1 MQQFNFNNHQPE
13 QEASISVKHIS
24 NLENQIQ
31 TMLDGVM
38 SDEVDNSSTS
48 LHFSEDEDYNKID
61 IPPTQAVPIIK
72 RTSKK
77 CSTISPN
84 QYYNPYQNKMIVSNN
99 SQPPQDFLKPPF
111 IGSNTHHHHQQ
122 YAYQLQQQEQ
132 TSNINMYPQMN
143 NIYLHRN
150 ANAPSDK
157 CSTPGRSPLMN
168 NNNNHNMPQGN
179 SIHTFTGYSNTGN
192 GVFVLPNHNQGIPLN
207 NPNTLPHQ
215 TQSQLF
221 YQQQSSQAIQGLHTN
236 PQSINN
242 FKRNDLRKK
251 TYEVNN
257 NNNIQLMQMQSNY
270 FNFQNNLVKN
280 NIINTV
286 NLSPIVAQQQPLTI
300 TQPPQIQLQQQQQQD
315 TNIQKPFVQKQQT
328 INVRNRK
335 EKRFNTITL
344 QQGVNMQVELLL
356 YEINNELIKN
366 EKIDFFI
373 YNKLKNHF
381 TNVIK
386 THKGSRI
393 FQNYLKKTP
402 SDIIQLIYQEIKP
415 SLIDIMCDFYGNYFI
430 KKFFG
435 CLNKKE
441 RLDFISVIKPCFSK
455 LCFDSVGT
463 FPIQGIIEQLNC
475 PYEKHLIISL
485 IQPNINAFAFNAY
498 GSHVVEKITMCFES
512 EYNHFIYEYGID
524 NFELLAMDQSGIC
537 VIKNILLCKDN
548 PKYFLPLKKLVLEH
562 LTTLVNHQYGNQVI
576 QAAVQTWNMDDITE
590 IVNLLQNN
598 FALFSM
604 GKYSSNV
611 VEKCIEKN
619 EEILNMFI
627 NEICTKDQIGQIMK
641 NSFGNYVIQKAL
653 KIAKGKSELLLAEFV
668 NRNIYKLNDKK
679 LITKWKGIVA
689 PHLGTNG
696 IIDNELIQCIEEV
709 DRDDRERDEE
719 DEEEENDRF

>member
-1 MQQFNFNNHQPE
+1 MQQFNYTQQ
-13 QEASISVKHIS
+13 QEADHSLNVGHIS

-31 TMLDGVM
+31 TMLNGVM
-38 SDEVDNSSTS
+38 ADEVDNSNTS
-48 LHFSEDEDYNKID
+48 LHFSEDEDYPKVDLPVQTNPK
-61 IPPTQAVPIIK
+61 IK

-84 QYYNPYQNKMIVSNN
+84 QYYNPYQNKMITSTTNRNN
-99 SQPPQDFLKPPF
+99 PSSFLKAAFINTNNQFGFQPQQDQQPPMN
-111 IGSNTHHHHQQ
+111 I
-122 YAYQLQQQEQ
+122 E
-132 TSNINMYPQMN
+132 INMFHQMN
-143 NIYLHRN
+143 NIYMQTN
-150 ANAPSDK
+150 NNSPPA
-157 CSTPGRSPLMN
+157 RSPIINGNPNMN
-168 NNNNHNMPQGN
+168 
-179 SIHTFTGYSNTGN
+179 SFTGYSNQN
-192 GVFVLPNHNQGIPLN
+192 VFLIQNQNQNIPIT
-207 NPNTLPHQ
+207 NPNQIPHQ
-215 TQSQLF
+215 THMFYNKGNASQTL
-221 YQQQSSQAIQGLHTN
+221 QGIQTT
-236 PQSINN
+236 PQNINN
-242 FKRNDLRKK
+242 FKRNDLRRK
-251 TYEVNN
+251 TYEVNAN
-257 NNNIQLMQMQSNY
+257 NMQIMQMQQNY
-270 FNFQNNLVKN
+270 FNFQNNLAKN
-280 NIINTV
+280 NIINKV
-286 NLSPIVAQQQPLTI
+286 NISPPQRQQQVNNNNHTTI
-300 TQPPQIQLQQQQQQD
+300 NLQQIPQQD
-315 TNIQKPFVQKQQT
+315 NNTNQNISKSFMQKQQQT
-328 INVRNRK
+328 QNIRGRK

-356 YEINNELIKN
+356 YEINNELVKN

-373 YNKLKNHF
+373 YNKLKNNF

-455 LCFDSVGT
+455 LSFDSVGT

-485 IQPNINAFAFNAY
+485 IQPNLNAFAFNAY

-512 EYNHFIYEYGID
+512 EYTQFIFEYGID

-548 PKYFLPLKKLVLEH
+548 PKYFSALKKLVLDN
-562 LTTLVNHQYGNQVI
+562 LKNLVNHQYGNQVI
-576 QAAVQTWNMDDITE
+576 QAAVQTWSMEDITE
-590 IVNLLQNN
+590 IVNLLKNN

-627 NEICTKDQIGQIMK
+627 NEICTRDQIGQVMK

-653 KIAKGKSELLLAEFV
+653 KIAKGNNELLLADFV

-679 LITKWKGIVA
+679 LIIKWKGIVT
-689 PHLGTNG
+689 PHLGTNSCVSSN
-696 IIDNELIQCIEEV
+696 IDNELIQCIEE
-709 DRDDRERDEE
+709 DEGDDYHEGDDE
-719 DEEEENDRF
+719 DEDEDVIIKF

>member
-1 MQQFNFNNHQPE
+1 MHQFNFNNPQPE
-13 QEASISVKHIS
+13 QDASSLSVKHIS
-24 NLENQIQ
+24 HLENQIQ

-48 LHFSEDEDYNKID
+48 LHFSEDEDYNTRD
-61 IPPTQAVPIIK
+61 LPPSQVVAPVIK
-72 RTSKK
+72 RTNKK

-99 SQPPQDFLKPPF
+99 SITPQDFLKPAY
-111 IGSNTHHHHQQ
+111 IGNSNAHQHHHQQ
-122 YAYQLQQQEQ
+122 YAYQLQQQQQQQQQEQ
-132 TSNINMYPQMN
+132 TLNMNMYSQMN

-150 ANAPSDK
+150 VNEK
-157 CSTPGRSPLMN
+157 CSTPGRTPFMNSN
-168 NNNNHNMPQGN
+168 NNNSIHQGN
-179 SIHTFTGYSNTGN
+179 GGIHTFTGYSNTGN
-192 GVFVLPNHNQGIPLN
+192 GVFVLPNHNLN
-207 NPNTLPHQ
+207 NPNTLTPHHQ
-215 TQSQLF
+215 TQGQLF
-221 YQQQSSQAIQGLHTN
+221 YQQNSPQAIQGLHAA

-242 FKRNDLRKK
+242 FKRNDIRKK

-257 NNNIQLMQMQSNY
+257 NNNVQLMQMQNNY

-286 NLSPIVAQQQPLTI
+286 NLSPMVSQQQQLTLP
-300 TQPPQIQLQQQQQQD
+300 QQAPQIQLQQQQQ
-315 TNIQKPFVQKQQT
+315 KQQT
-328 INVRNRK
+328 INNIRNRK

-373 YNKLKNHF
+373 YNKLKNNF

-548 PKYFLPLKKLVLEH
+548 PKYFLSLKKLVLEH

-576 QAAVQTWNMDDITE
+576 QAAVQTWSMEDITE

-653 KIAKGKSELLLAEFV
+653 KIAKGNSELLLAEFV
-668 NRNIYKLNDKK
+668 SRNIYKLNDKK

-696 IIDNELIQCIEEV
+696 IGDNELIQCIEEV
-709 DRDDRERDEE
+709 ERDDRERDEE

>member
-1 MQQFNFNNHQPE
+1 MQQFNFNQQPE
-13 QEASISVKHIS
+13 LEASLSVKHIS

-31 TMLDGVM
+31 TMLNGVM
-38 SDEVDNSSTS
+38 SDEVDNSNTS
-48 LHFSEDEDYNKID
+48 LHFSEDEDYNRIGL
-61 IPPTQAVPIIK
+61 PPSQAAPIIK
-72 RTSKK
+72 RTTKK

-99 SQPPQDFLKPPF
+99 SQAPLNPSY
-111 IGSNTHHHHQQ
+111 IGSNTHQ
-122 YAYQLQQQEQ
+122 YAYQLQQEQ
-132 TSNINMYPQMN
+132 TSMNVDINMFPQMN
-143 NIYLHRN
+143 NIYLL
-150 ANAPSDK
+150 PSDK
-157 CSTPGRSPLMN
+157 CSTPGRTPFIN
-168 NNNNHNMPQGN
+168 NNSHNMPQGN
-179 SIHTFTGYSNTGN
+179 SMHTFTGYSNTGN
-192 GVFVLPNHNQGIPLN
+192 GVFVVPNHNQGIPLN
-207 NPNTLPHQ
+207 NPNKLPHQ

-221 YQQQSSQAIQGLHTN
+221 YQQNSPQAIQGLHTN
-236 PQSINN
+236 PQGIAN

-251 TYEVNN
+251 TYDVNN

-270 FNFQNNLVKN
+270 FNFQNTLAKN

-286 NLSPIVAQQQPLTI
+286 NLSPIVPQQQPLTVS
-300 TQPPQIQLQQQQQQD
+300 QPPQIQLQQPQD
-315 TNIQKPFVQKQQT
+315 TSIPKPSFGQKQQPT
-328 INVRNRK
+328 NIRNRK
-335 EKRFNTITL
+335 EKRFNTVTL

-356 YEINNELIKN
+356 YEINAELVKN

-373 YNKLKNHF
+373 YNKLKNQF

-512 EYNHFIYEYGID
+512 EYNHFIYQYGIE

-548 PKYFLPLKKLVLEH
+548 PKYFLALKKLVLEH

-576 QAAVQTWNMDDITE
+576 QAAVQTWSMDDITE

-653 KIAKGKSELLLAEFV
+653 KIAKGNSELLLAEFV

-696 IIDNELIQCIEEV
+696 TNDNELIQCIEEV
-709 DRDDRERDEE
+709 DRDDKERDEE